1 MIPVIP
7 KKGISTMKAALLAAA
22 ALALP
27 LSAAA
32 QEHEMCFMS
41 AITKMLPVPEG
52 LIGADACAAA
62 CQDDA
67 DCVAWT
73 YDPHSFEPDTMAG
86 TCRLMPDVYQ
96 TTESDGTF
104 CGRIER

>member
-1 MIPVIP
+1 MSLFTA
-7 KKGISTMKAALLAAA
+7 KGTAITKAALVAAA
-22 ALALP
+22 VFVLP

-41 AITKMLPVPEG
+41 AITRMLPVPEG

-67 DCVAWT
+67 ECVAWT
-73 YDPHSFEPDTMAG
+73 YKPHSFEPDTMAG
-86 TCRLMPDVYQ
+86 SCRLMPDVYE
-96 TTESDGTF
+96 TSESDSNF
-104 CGRIER
+104 CGRINR